1 MSKRKKAGDSDAL
14 GDFRLLEERI
24 GRLLTVLAQVREERE
39 VLTGR
44 LRETRNQVQ
53 ELESEIRGLRKDRK
67 IVRTRI
73 QDMIREIAE
82 LEHTRENGRREDEE
96 KRVV

>member
-24 GRLLTVLAQVREERE
+24 SRLLTVLTQVRKEKE
-39 VLTGR
+39 VLTVR
-44 LRETRNQVQ
+44 LRETRGQVQ
-53 ELESEIRGLRKDRK
+53 ELESEIRDLRKDRK
-67 IVRTRI
+67 IVRSRI

-82 LEHTRENGRREDEE
+82 LERTRENGRRSDEE